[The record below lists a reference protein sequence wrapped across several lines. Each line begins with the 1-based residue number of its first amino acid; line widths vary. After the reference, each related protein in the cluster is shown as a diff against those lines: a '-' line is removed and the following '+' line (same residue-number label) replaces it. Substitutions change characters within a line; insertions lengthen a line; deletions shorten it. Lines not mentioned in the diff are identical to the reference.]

1 MGRNGNKMRN
11 SIECSRVNI
20 GFQNL
25 SGMGFSTIAL
35 ILITLIFSDIEAQFI
50 PKSYL
55 KGYIVTSSEDT
66 IRGNIEQ
73 KAVYTSVI
81 KYKLQENDKAIKIKL
96 KEVKYLKIGNTLYHN
111 VRYRKQYHLMK
122 EVIRGPIS
130 LLSLPT
136 PAIPNN
142 PNPLTSL
149 QNKPDYYLIK
159 NGIVQH
165 VDKEKYYQKTALYF
179 SDFEHLREKI
189 GNKEYTYDDLV
200 EIVLKYN
207 YWYNYKRPSDK

>member
-1 MGRNGNKMRN
+1 MRN
-11 SIECSRVNI
+11 SIECSWVNI

-25 SGMGFSTIAL
+25 SGMGFSKIVL
-35 ILITLIFSDIEAQFI
+35 ILITLIFSDINAQFT

-55 KGYIVTSSEDT
+55 KGYIVTSSDDT

-96 KEVKYLKIGNTLYHN
+96 KEVEYLKIGNTVYHS

-136 PAIPNN
+136 PTIPNN
-142 PNPLTSL
+142 PNQFTPL
-149 QNKPDYYLIK
+149 QNEPDYYLSK
-159 NGIVQH
+159 NGIVDH
-165 VDKEKYYQKTALYF
+165 VDKEKFYQKTSLYF
-179 SDFEHLREKI
+179 SDFEQLGEKI
-189 GNKEYTYDDLV
+189 GNKEYTYVDLV

>member
-1 MGRNGNKMRN
+1 MRN
-11 SIECSRVNI
+11 SIECSRVKSGI
-20 GFQNL
+20 QNL
-25 SGMGFSTIAL
+25 FGRGFSKIVL
-35 ILITLIFSDIEAQFI
+35 ILITLIFSDINAQFT

-55 KGYIVTSSEDT
+55 NGYIVTSSEDT

-73 KAVYTSVI
+73 KTVYTSVI
-81 KYKLQENDKAIKIKL
+81 KYKLQEKDKAIKIKL
-96 KEVKYLKIGNTLYHN
+96 KEVKYLKIGNTVYHS

-122 EVIRGPIS
+122 EVIKGPIN
-130 LLSLPT
+130 LLSLPA

-142 PNPLTSL
+142 PNQFTLL
-149 QNKPDYYLIK
+149 QNEPDYYLGK
-159 NGIVQH
+159 NGIVDH
-165 VDKEKYYQKTALYF
+165 VDKEKFYQKTALYF
-179 SDFEHLREKI
+179 SDFEQLGEKI